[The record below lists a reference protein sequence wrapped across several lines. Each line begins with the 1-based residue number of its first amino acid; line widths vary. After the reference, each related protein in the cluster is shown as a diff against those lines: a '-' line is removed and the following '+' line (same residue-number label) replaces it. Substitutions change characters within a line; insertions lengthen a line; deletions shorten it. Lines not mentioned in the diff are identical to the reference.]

1 MREQRQ
7 KVKREHDIRFLKVEE
22 HSPMNGDIYED
33 QMDTN
38 GKSTTFAIATIITTT
53 TDTKKST
60 GYWVV
65 NGEGGNTNSFSNF

>member
-1 MREQRQ
+1 
-7 KVKREHDIRFLKVEE
+7 
-22 HSPMNGDIYED
+22 MNGDIYED

-65 NGEGGNTNSFSNF
+65 DGEGGNTNSFSNF